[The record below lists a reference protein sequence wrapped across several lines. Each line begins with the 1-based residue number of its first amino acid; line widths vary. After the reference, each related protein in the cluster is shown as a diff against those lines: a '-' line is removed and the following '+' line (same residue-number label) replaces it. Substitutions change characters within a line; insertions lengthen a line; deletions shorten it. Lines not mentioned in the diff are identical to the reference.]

1 MVLIG
6 GQSMPLNSNLA
17 FKSKFPICSICNE
30 PVEAE
35 TTKINEIGEP
45 VHEECCELKVG
56 LKKATTLK
64 KAERRRRASLVHQ
77 SCGGQFGG
85 KSRLKTMT
93 KAQRFKIGRQSC

>member
-64 KAERRRRASLVHQ
+64 KAD
-77 SCGGQFGG
+77 
-85 KSRLKTMT
+85 
-93 KAQRFKIGRQSC
+93 